1 MATGLKLC
9 CHILERFR
17 RPASDNVQKTSSK
30 HARASKSSEN
40 RSRKLRCRINIIPI
54 KSLLLAMSFLINAN
68 VEKFYNNDDVYPAM
82 KRITKHMQTL
92 KETANELYRDI
103 EVSPDTLYNELKL
116 GVTSYVNFFYN
127 ISKKSRDTYIDT
139 LKEDASISGRH
150 SEINMLSAPALM
162 ANRAIKKSDAISA
175 MLSELYSKPLKFC
188 HSSGKAA
195 MQIEF
200 FKKSMAIRAMPEES
214 FGRLSD
220 ALGRL
225 DEAIKAINNYSF
237 EPINTEKEKSEFFES
252 MIKLDNESGFGI
264 TGFIEDRL
272 MPYEIP
278 SHKIMRR

>member
-1 MATGLKLC
+1 M
-9 CHILERFR
+9 
-17 RPASDNVQKTSSK
+17 QKTLSK
-30 HARASKSSEN
+30 HTRTLGISEN

-92 KETANELYRDI
+92 KETANELYEDKEI
-103 EVSPDTLYNELKL
+103 NPDTFYNVLKL

-127 ISKKSRDTYIDT
+127 ISRRSRNGYIET
-139 LKEDASISGRH
+139 LHADASISGRH
-150 SEINMLSAPALM
+150 SELNMLSAAALM
-162 ANRAIKKSDAISA
+162 ANRGSKKSDAISA

-200 FKKSMAIRAMPEES
+200 FKKSIAVKAMPEEA
-214 FGRLSD
+214 FGRLSN

-225 DEAIKAINNYSF
+225 EEAIKAINNYSF

-252 MIKLDNESGFGI
+252 IIKLDGESGFGVA
-264 TGFIEDRL
+264 GFIEDRL
-272 MPYEIP
+272 MPYETP

>member
-1 MATGLKLC
+1 M
-9 CHILERFR
+9 
-17 RPASDNVQKTSSK
+17 QKTLSK
-30 HARASKSSEN
+30 HTRTSGISEN

-92 KETANELYRDI
+92 KETANELYDDKEI
-103 EVSPDTLYNELKL
+103 NPDAFYNVLKL

-127 ISKKSRDTYIDT
+127 ISRKSRNGYIET
-139 LKEDASISGRH
+139 LHADASISGRH
-150 SEINMLSAPALM
+150 SELNMLSAAALM
-162 ANRAIKKSDAISA
+162 ANRGSKKSDAISA

-200 FKKSMAIRAMPEES
+200 FKKSIAVKAMPEEA
-214 FGRLSD
+214 FGRLSN

-225 DEAIKAINNYSF
+225 EEAIKAINNYSF

-252 MIKLDNESGFGI
+252 IIKLDGESGFGVA
-264 TGFIEDRL
+264 GFIEDRL
-272 MPYEIP
+272 MPYETP